1 MKPKAFANGNIS
13 ILDNTVRI
21 KQDNLELDIPD
32 SIVQIE
38 QKGKTFS
45 EAIWDAFGKFP
56 ETRIDWKKQWH
67 KHLEEKYNG

>member
-1 MKPKAFANGNIS
+1 MKLKAFVKGNILILEKS
-13 ILDNTVRI
+13 IKVTQAEIEV
-21 KQDNLELDIPD
+21 DIPD

-45 EAIWDAFGKFP
+45 EAIWETIGKFP
-56 ETRIDWKKQWH
+56 EAHVNWKKEWH